1 MRLHTIVSVRIQLTT
16 TAHFVFAYI
25 FAHFPGGVQY
35 GVLFD
40 GYEIK
45 GYSGKYLVSN
55 KGRIKSLKHRN
66 AKLLTAFANNKGY
79 SRVALCKDG

>member
-25 FAHFPGGVQY
+25 FSHSPGRVQY

-40 GYEIK
+40 GYFIPK
-45 GYSGKYLVSN
+45 GKSIDDYSADDIIY
-55 KGRIKSLKHRN
+55 
-66 AKLLTAFANNKGY
+66 FADKINNLPRKILGY
-79 SRVALCKDG
+79 RTPEERKRQMR